1 MTIFINKDKLWGK
14 YPIFSMYK
22 KRIDSKRNH
31 LKTKYEKVIMIIII

>member
-22 KRIDSKRNH
+22 KRIDSK
-31 LKTKYEKVIMIIII
+31 EKPFKN